1 MLSPKVKIFK
11 EIFESRK
18 NLASLR
24 FKICAQREEQCY
36 DAQRNKTA
44 IKDDTPLLYEQG
56 AFFRCLRY
64 SPAQRDVISCHICR
78 NYQFSAARIVSRLL
92 RTVRSGAHA
101 GGRGGRPELQYGVYP
116 AEKQA
121 TVTVPATKTKRKG
134 GELIG
139 RDKNQE

>member
-24 FKICAQREEQCY
+24 FKISAQREEQCY

-92 RTVRSGAHA
+92 RTVRSGSHA
-101 GGRGGRPELQYGVYP
+101 GSRGGRPQLQHGIHT
-116 AEKQA
+116 AEEQA
-121 TVTVPATKTKRKG
+121 AVIVPAKQIQRG